1 MICPNNL
8 NKTILVSYPRS
19 GHHLMVRGLTEALD
33 HKLVYSAFYG
43 VAHNIANCEFV
54 NLQKS
59 HDFDLTDEINLD
71 LNYIVLIR
79 NFEDA
84 TRSWHKSIKSE
95 IPIDE
100 FLESKREYYEGFIKK
115 WVSGMFVPGFICEYE
130 YLVPNKLKIIT
141 SASKFIGHEPN
152 MGKLR
157 AWSQKEAEKV
167 SELL

>member
-43 VAHNIANCEFV
+43 VAHNMANCEFV

-59 HDFDLTDEINLD
+59 HDFDLTDEINPD

-95 IPIDE
+95 MPIDE
-100 FLESKREYYEGFIKK
+100 FLESKREYYEGFRKK
-115 WVSGMFVPGFICEYE
+115 WGDAWDYDFFVA
-130 YLVPNKLKIIT
+130 NKIPLI
-141 SASKFIGHEPN
+141 SKACRFMGCMPN
-152 MGKLR
+152 MGKLN

>member
-43 VAHNIANCEFV
+43 VAHNMDNCEFV

-59 HDFDLTDEINLD
+59 HDFDLTDEINPD

-100 FLESKREYYEGFIKK
+100 FLESKREYYEGFVKK
-115 WVSGMFVPGFICEYE
+115 WGGKFYLINYEDFIQE
-130 YLVPNKLKIIT
+130 KIRVVVACCHLIVND
-141 SASKFIGHEPN
+141 FNFN